1 MSSQENCLASALS
14 NYMLPHKKEFK
25 VMQGEMNIEVAA
37 CAIVMTDVATHSLQC
52 LIWDCSTSLKLLCL

>member
-1 MSSQENCLASALS
+1 
-14 NYMLPHKKEFK
+14 MLPHKKEFK